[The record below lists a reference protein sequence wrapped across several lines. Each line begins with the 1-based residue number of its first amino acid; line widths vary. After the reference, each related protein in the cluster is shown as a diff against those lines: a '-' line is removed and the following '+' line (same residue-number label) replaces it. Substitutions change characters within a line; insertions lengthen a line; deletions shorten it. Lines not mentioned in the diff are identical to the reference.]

1 MTESTKESKG
11 GKVVAFTVLGV
22 LALGAAGYVGAYAAA
37 GAKVPRGTSVAGVEI
52 GGLER
57 HEAVAKVEEDLG
69 SRKQVKVSIDGT
81 TTQLATADLGISV
94 DAAASVAEAGGG
106 RSWSPE
112 RLWNYYT
119 GGDDVDPVIT
129 EDTAALDAVLD
140 SLDEKYGTAPV
151 DGTVVFRRGQL
162 DTTEAETGRAVDRE
176 EAREEL
182 TEALLSGD
190 VAELELVTAE
200 PEIDGNDV
208 QKALDEFANPAV
220 SAAVTLV
227 FDKTPIRLSPAEY
240 SAALSM
246 VPEDG
251 VLVPELDE
259 ARLEK
264 VVRAKF
270 VDDDAAPVDATVKLV
285 KGKPRVVPSRPG
297 VDFTP
302 EDISATFLDLVVQTS
317 GARKA
322 EVKATVR
329 DADFTTAD
337 AKALGIKE
345 KVSTFTTYYPPATYR
360 NVNIGR
366 AAELIDGTVLKPGE
380 TFSLNDT
387 VGERT
392 VANGFTSGYM
402 IADGV
407 LKQDLGGGVSQM
419 ATTTFNAAFF
429 AGLEDVEHK
438 AHSLYF
444 DRYPVGREA
453 TVAWGAVDLKFKN
466 DTDHGILISAKVT
479 PGYSSNGV
487 VTVSMYGTKVWDITT
502 KTGARYNYRAPGT
515 RYLQGEGCEPNNA
528 PASGF
533 DIDVWRYF
541 HKPGSKAVEKT
552 EKFHTS
558 YIANDK
564 VVCGPPP
571 GEKKKDAKTDD

>member
-1 MTESTKESKG
+1 MTESNKESKG

-37 GAKVPRGTSVAGVEI
+37 GAKVPRGTSVAGVDI
-52 GGLER
+52 GGLEND
-57 HEAVAKVEEDLG
+57 AAIAKIEQELG
-69 SRKQVKVSIDGT
+69 NRQQVKITVDGKPA
-81 TTQLATADLGISV
+81 QVQTADLGISV
-94 DAAASVAEAGGG
+94 DAAASVSEAGGG
-106 RSWSPE
+106 RSWSPD

-119 GGDDVDPVIT
+119 GGDDVDVVT
-129 EDTAALDAVLD
+129 RVDESAFNTFLDGLD
-140 SLDEKYGTAPV
+140 KSYGTAPV
-151 DGTVVFRRGQL
+151 DGTIAFRRGRL
-162 DTTEAETGRAVDRE
+162 VTGEAKQGQGIDRDQ
-176 EAREEL
+176 ARSEL
-182 TEALLSGD
+182 TDALVSGEA
-190 VAELELVTAE
+190 AELDLVTAE
-200 PEIDGNDV
+200 PEIDQDDV

-227 FDKTPIRLSPAEY
+227 FDKTPIKLTPADYSP
-240 SAALSM
+240 ALSM
-246 VPEDG
+246 VAEDG
-251 VLVPELDE
+251 ELQPELDE
-259 ARLEK
+259 TRLEK

-285 KGKPRVVPSRPG
+285 KGKPKVVPSRPG

-302 EDISATFLDLVVQTS
+302 EDISSAFLDLVVKGT
-317 GARKA
+317 GERKA
-322 EVKATVR
+322 EVNATVR

-345 KVSTFTTYYPPATYR
+345 KVSSFTTYYPPANYR

-392 VANGFTSGYM
+392 AENGFTSGYM

-453 TVAWGAVDLKFKN
+453 TVAWGAVDLRFKN
-466 DTDHGILISAKVT
+466 NTEHGILISAKVT

-515 RYLQGEGCEPNNA
+515 RYLQGPGCEPNSA

-541 HKPGSKAVEKT
+541 HKPGSKTVEKT

-558 YIANDK
+558 YIANDR

-571 GEKKKDAKTDD
+571 GEKKKDRETD